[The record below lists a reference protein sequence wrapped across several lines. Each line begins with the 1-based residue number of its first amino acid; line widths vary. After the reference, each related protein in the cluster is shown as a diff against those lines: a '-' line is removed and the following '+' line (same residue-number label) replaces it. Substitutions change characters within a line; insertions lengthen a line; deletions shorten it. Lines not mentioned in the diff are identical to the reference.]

1 MGNIIQ
7 RVMKQ
12 RCVYFAPLAPNTH
25 GEPQWGPPEEIACR
39 WDDKRVQ
46 VIDDSGTA
54 VFSRVEL
61 ITEVLLEPGG
71 IVCKGTLN
79 TLSYWSDAKANPYSY
94 EVLKSSSTPD
104 FKARRLLYEAWA

>member
-1 MGNIIQ
+1 MGNIIRKVQ
-7 RVMKQ
+7 RDTL
-12 RCVYFAPLAPNTH
+12 VYWAPKGTSSH
-25 GEPQWGPPEEIACR
+25 GEPTWHAPEQMTAR
-39 WDDKRVQ
+39 WDDKRVEI
-46 VIDDSGTA
+46 IDDTGTT

-71 IVCKGTLN
+71 VVCKGTLD
-79 TLSYWSDAKANPYSY
+79 TVSYWNEPKANPYAY